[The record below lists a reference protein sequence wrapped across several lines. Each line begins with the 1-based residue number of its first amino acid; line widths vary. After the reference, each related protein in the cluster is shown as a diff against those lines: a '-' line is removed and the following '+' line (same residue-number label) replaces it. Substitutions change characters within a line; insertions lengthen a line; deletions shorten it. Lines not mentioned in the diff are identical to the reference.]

1 MVYIETLEKKGLK
14 NYLSLN
20 WSVDPGFLVAIHRRK
35 GVCFSFRTRVFP
47 GYPVIRTKDSRPG
60 SRAQKVGWR
69 GWLGIQSWLVWLVW
83 LVGWFG
89 CSMFLFFFGRGG
101 YEWFGGGGWF
111 LFIFGSNYSWRYGMN
126 CCGGAVFFG
135 KSFEAITFSWPNNF
149 TGFMSLEL
157 LILWDTSRMAL
168 DQMNNEKA
176 LIV

>member
-69 GWLGIQSWLVWLVW
+69 GWLGIQSWLVWLVG
-83 LVGWFG
+83 LVAACFY
-89 CSMFLFFFGRGG
+89 SFLGG
-101 YEWFGGGGWF
+101 EVMNGLGGGWF

-157 LILWDTSRMAL
+157 LILWDTSRMGL